1 VRIDG
6 SISLPSGPA
15 NRATAWSS
23 NASED
28 LMKRS
33 LSFAVLFV
41 LIAAAAAAAEARD
54 SYVLHFGKGN
64 STTISGSL
72 EDFTDVKGTLSGDY
86 LWVRRDGRRYVITD
100 RAKLAEA
107 WDYFAPE
114 RELRPQQRDIER
126 ETRKL
131 ERESDALE
139 DAHDDRELTARA
151 RVRLDELHARERELG
166 RREQALDE
174 REEELDR
181 VAERKLWQMVDRAIR
196 EGSARMVR

>member
-1 VRIDG
+1 
-6 SISLPSGPA
+6 
-15 NRATAWSS
+15 
-23 NASED
+23 
-28 LMKRS
+28 MKHS
-33 LSFAVLFV
+33 LSFAVLLV
-41 LIAAAAAAAEARD
+41 LAAASAEARD
-54 SYVLHFGKGN
+54 SYVLHFGAGN

-72 EDFTDVKGTLSGDY
+72 EDFTAVKGTLTGDY

-114 RELRPQQRDIER
+114 RELRPQQREIER

-139 DAHDDRELTARA
+139 DMDDRKLTARE
-151 RVRLDELHARERELG
+151 RDRLDELHAQERDLS
-166 RREQALDE
+166 RREQALDQ

-181 VAERKLWQMVDRAIR
+181 SAERKLWQLVDRAIR
-196 EGSARMVR
+196 DGSARMVR

>member
-1 VRIDG
+1 M
-6 SISLPSGPA
+6 
-15 NRATAWSS
+15 
-23 NASED
+23 
-28 LMKRS
+28 MKRS
-33 LSFAVLFV
+33 LSFAALFV
-41 LIAAAAAAAEARD
+41 LIAVAAEARD
-54 SYVLHFGKGN
+54 SYVLHFGAGN

-72 EDFTDVKGTLSGDY
+72 EDFTGVKGTLTGDY

-100 RAKLAEA
+100 RVKLAEA
-107 WDYFAPE
+107 WNYFAPE
-114 RELRPQQRDIER
+114 RALRPQQQEIER

-139 DAHDDRELTARA
+139 DTEDRELTARE

-181 VAERKLWQMVDRAIR
+181 LAERKLWQMVDRAIR
-196 EGSARMVR
+196 EGAARAIR

>member
-1 VRIDG
+1 
-6 SISLPSGPA
+6 
-15 NRATAWSS
+15 
-23 NASED
+23 
-28 LMKRS
+28 MKRF

-41 LIAAAAAAAEARD
+41 LLAAAAEARD
-54 SYVLHFGKGN
+54 SYVLHFGAGH

-72 EDFTDVKGTLSGDY
+72 EDFNEVKGTLSGDY
-86 LWVRRDGRRYVITD
+86 LWIRHEGRRYVITD

-107 WDYFAPE
+107 WEYFAPQ
-114 RELRPQQRDIER
+114 RALGPQQREIER

-139 DAHDDRELTARA
+139 DIDDRRLTDRE
-151 RVRLDELHARERELG
+151 RDRLDELHAQERELS

-181 VAERKLWQMVDRAIR
+181 VAERNLWQMVERAIR
-196 EGSARMVR
+196 DGSARSVR

>member
-1 VRIDG
+1 M
-6 SISLPSGPA
+6 
-15 NRATAWSS
+15 
-23 NASED
+23 
-28 LMKRS
+28 MKRS

-41 LIAAAAAAAEARD
+41 LISVTAQARD
-54 SYVLHFGKGN
+54 SYVLHFGASN

-72 EDFTDVKGTLSGDY
+72 EDFADVKGTLSGDY
-86 LWVRRDGRRYVITD
+86 LWVRRDGRRYVITA

-114 RELRPQQRDIER
+114 RALRPQQREIER

-131 ERESDALE
+131 ERESDAIE
-139 DAHDDRELTARA
+139 DADDRELTARE
-151 RVRLDELHARERELG
+151 RVRLDELHARERELA

-181 VAERKLWQMVDRAIR
+181 AAERKLWQLVDRAIR
-196 EGSARMVR
+196 EGSAQVVR

>member
-1 VRIDG
+1 
-6 SISLPSGPA
+6 
-15 NRATAWSS
+15 
-23 NASED
+23 
-28 LMKRS
+28 MKHS
-33 LSFAVLFV
+33 LSFAVLLV
-41 LIAAAAAAAEARD
+41 LATASAEARD
-54 SYVLHFGKGN
+54 SYVLHFGAGN

-72 EDFTDVKGTLSGDY
+72 EDFTAVKGTLTGDY

-114 RELRPQQRDIER
+114 RELRPQQREIER

-139 DAHDDRELTARA
+139 DMDDRKLTARE
-151 RVRLDELHARERELG
+151 RDRLDELHAQERDLS
-166 RREQALDE
+166 RREQALDD

-181 VAERKLWQMVDRAIR
+181 AAERKLWQLVDRAIR
-196 EGSARMVR
+196 DGSARMVR

>member
-1 VRIDG
+1 
-6 SISLPSGPA
+6 
-15 NRATAWSS
+15 
-23 NASED
+23 
-28 LMKRS
+28 MKRS

-41 LIAAAAAAAEARD
+41 LIAAAAEARD

-72 EDFTDVKGTLSGDY
+72 EDFTEAKGTLTGDY
-86 LWVRRDGRRYVITD
+86 LWVRHDGRRYVITD

-114 RELRPQQRDIER
+114 RALRPQQQEIER

-131 ERESDALE
+131 ERESDELE
-139 DAHDDRELTARA
+139 DAQEDRELTARDRA
-151 RVRLDELHARERELG
+151 RLDELHARERELG

-181 VAERKLWQMVDRAIR
+181 AAERKLWQMVDRAIR
-196 EGSARMVR
+196 DGIARMMR